1 MRIVEKE
8 VLLMAVS
15 EAQKKSA
22 QKWDAAN
29 LDRVSIAMPKGM
41 KDTVKA
47 AAAVAGE
54 SMNQYIIGATEQR
67 INGLQQPAGASQ
79 GMGAIIL
86 TPAALK
92 TAQEAAQRAG
102 ETVPAFVGRA
112 IETQAQRD
120 KVIQAMKPKEKAPD
134 KSET

>member
-8 VLLMAVS
+8 VFLMAVS

-41 KDTVKA
+41 KDMVKA

-67 INGLQQPAGASQ
+67 INGLQQPAGAPQ
-79 GMGAIIL
+79 GMGAII

-92 TAQEAAQRAG
+92 VAQRAG
-102 ETVPAFVGRA
+102 ETVPAFVSRA
-112 IETQAQRD
+112 VDIQAKRD
-120 KVIQAMKPKEKAPD
+120 KIMQGLKTKQE
-134 KSET
+134 EGE

>member
-8 VLLMAVS
+8 VFLMAVS

-41 KDTVKA
+41 KDMVKA

-67 INGLQQPAGASQ
+67 INGLQQPAGAPQ
-79 GMGAIIL
+79 GMGAII

-92 TAQEAAQRAG
+92 VAQEAAQRAG
-102 ETVPAFVGRA
+102 ETVPAFVSRA
-112 IETQAQRD
+112 VDIQAKRD
-120 KVIQAMKPKEKAPD
+120 KIMQGLKTKQE
-134 KSET
+134 EGE

>member
-67 INGLQQPAGASQ
+67 INGLQKPAGATQ
-79 GMGAIIL
+79 GMGAIL

-102 ETVPAFVGRA
+102 ETVPTFVSRA
-112 IETQAQRD
+112 VD
-120 KVIQAMKPKEKAPD
+120 IQAKRDEIMQGLKTKQE
-134 KSET
+134 EGE